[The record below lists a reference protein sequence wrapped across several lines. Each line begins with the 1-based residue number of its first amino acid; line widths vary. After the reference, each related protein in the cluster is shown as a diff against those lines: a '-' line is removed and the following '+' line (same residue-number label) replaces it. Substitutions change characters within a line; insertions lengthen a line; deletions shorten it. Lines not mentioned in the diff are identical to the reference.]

1 MLKSAI
7 YTNEGGLT
15 LKNITQIISSEY
27 HRRIISFTLFQ
38 ALLSTL
44 FTIILGL
51 PGAWLLATKD
61 FPGKKLLK
69 AVSAVPFVLPSILVV
84 LGFVIFFGNNGFL
97 NKTLMSLTGQSEPV
111 FKILYSLKAIILA
124 HTFYNF
130 PIVLRLVSTLWEK
143 LDPSIA
149 NAAMSLG
156 AGKIRLFFTITL
168 PQILPAILASAALV
182 FVFCFTSF
190 AVILVLGG
198 GPAYTTIEVE
208 IYRQA

>member
-1 MLKSAI
+1 MQLQNSYKANSILLILGGLFLILLFYLPLSLVLKSAI

-69 AVSAVPFVLPSILVV
+69 AVSAVP
-84 LGFVIFFGNNGFL
+84 
-97 NKTLMSLTGQSEPV
+97 
-111 FKILYSLKAIILA
+111 LYY
-124 HTFYNF
+124 HRF
-130 PIVLRLVSTLWEK
+130 
-143 LDPSIA
+143 
-149 NAAMSLG
+149 
-156 AGKIRLFFTITL
+156 
-168 PQILPAILASAALV
+168 
-182 FVFCFTSF
+182 
-190 AVILVLGG
+190 
-198 GPAYTTIEVE
+198 
-208 IYRQA
+208 

>member
-1 MLKSAI
+1 
-7 YTNEGGLT
+7 
-15 LKNITQIISSEY
+15 
-27 HRRIISFTLFQ
+27 
-38 ALLSTL
+38 
-44 FTIILGL
+44 
-51 PGAWLLATKD
+51 
-61 FPGKKLLK
+61 
-69 AVSAVPFVLPSILVV
+69 
-84 LGFVIFFGNNGFL
+84 VIFFGNNGFL

-208 IYRQA
+208 IYRQARISLNMDAAAALSIVGILITLVFVYLNVHFQSSLNYHEHIKTKD